1 MIKKWI
7 KNKMNMPDKETN
19 LQENESMENVEA
31 QQTAM
36 ETEATGE
43 NPLEAKVAELQQQ
56 LDDARNKHLYLLSDF
71 ENYKRNAA
79 RERTELTQT
88 AGRDIIVALLP
99 VLDDFERAAKNGGL
113 AEGVALVH
121 HKLQQTLQARG
132 LRNLPANTGE
142 PFNADHHEAV
152 AEVPAASDDLKGKI
166 VDTLEPGYA
175 IGERIIRFAKV
186 VVGK

>member
-1 MIKKWI
+1 MLKKWI
-7 KNKMNMPDKETN
+7 KKTMNMPDQETTMP
-19 LQENESMENVEA
+19 ENEPIESPET
-31 QQTAM
+31 QQTAT
-36 ETEATGE
+36 ETEGTE
-43 NPLEAKVAELQQQ
+43 IHPLEAKVAELQQQ
-56 LDDARNKHLYLLSDF
+56 LDEARNKQLYLLSDF

-79 RERTELTQT
+79 RERKELIDT
-88 AGRDIIVALLP
+88 AGRDVIAALLP

-113 AEGVALVH
+113 SEGVALVQ
-121 HKLQQTLQARG
+121 HKLLQTLQNKG
-132 LRNLPANTGE
+132 LRQLPGNPGE

-152 AEVPAASDDLKGKI
+152 AEVPAASEELKGKI

>member
-7 KNKMNMPDKETN
+7 KNKMNMPDQETN
-19 LQENESMENVEA
+19 LPENESMENTEA
-31 QQTAM
+31 QQAAT
-36 ETEATGE
+36 ETETAGE
-43 NPLEAKVAELQQQ
+43 NPLEAKVAALQQQ
-56 LDDARNKHLYLLSDF
+56 LDDARNKQLYLLSDF

-79 RERTELTQT
+79 RERNELTQT
-88 AGRDIIVALLP
+88 AGRDIIAALLP

-113 AEGVALVH
+113 TEGVALVH
-121 HKLQQTLQARG
+121 HKLLQTLQARG
-132 LRNLPANTGE
+132 LRSLPSNTGE
-142 PFNADHHEAV
+142 LFNADHHEAV
-152 AEVPAASDDLKGKI
+152 AEVPAASDELKGKI